1 MPVFG
6 HAFVGL
12 GAAQYTKPRARDSVG
27 ATLWVTIVLFLNY
40 LPDIIYQI
48 GLFSGLRGVDTIA
61 HSLSA
66 AVVLALIMSAV
77 LRVLARLTFIR
88 AFIISLCSILAHDF
102 LDLIYAPE
110 RFFLWPFSNWRPG
123 SDYSLPPLSLTE
135 EVLIYGSL
143 YFISWLIYWFWLDKR
158 VSQPLRCNTT
168 RQQYL
173 VWLSRIM
180 VIMIFICAGT
190 THYLQKVRGEQ
201 FQQAKTIL
209 QTTQNYAYALD
220 LLNEAGRWPY
230 GVTLTWV
237 NYFKAQASWRLGNT
251 REAERYY
258 HESLAEDPWNFWS
271 IGDLALLYA
280 SGKEDVA
287 QRRSRAEP
295 YVKQLLAYHAT
306 HQGIK
311 GYLKKIDAALG
322 VPANAGYAA
331 RIPTENK

>member
-12 GAAQYTKPRARDSVG
+12 GAAQYTKPQARDSFG
-27 ATLWVTIVLFLNY
+27 ATLWVTMVLFLNY

-66 AVVLALIMSAV
+66 AIALSLIMAAV
-77 LRVLARLTFIR
+77 LGVLARLTFSR
-88 AFIISLCSILAHDF
+88 AFLISLCSILAHDL
-102 LDLIYAPE
+102 LDLIYAPD
-110 RFFLWPFSNWRPG
+110 RFFLWPFSSWRPG
-123 SDYSLPPLSLTE
+123 FDYSLPPLSLTE
-135 EVLIYGSL
+135 EILVFGSL
-143 YFISWLIYWFWLDKR
+143 YFISWIVYWFWFDKR
-158 VSQPLRCNTT
+158 ISQPLRCNTT

-180 VIMIFICAGT
+180 VIMIFMCAGT
-190 THYLQKVRGEQ
+190 THYLQKIRGEQ

-209 QTTQNYAYALD
+209 QTTKNYAYALD
-220 LLNEAGRWPY
+220 LLDAAGRWPY
-230 GVTLTWV
+230 GATLAWV
-237 NYFKAQASWRLGNT
+237 NYFKAQASWKLGNT
-251 REAERYY
+251 REAEHYY
-258 HESLAEDPWNFWS
+258 QESLAEDPWNFWS

-295 YVKQLLAYHAT
+295 Y
-306 HQGIK
+306 
-311 GYLKKIDAALG
+311 LKKLRTHYADNPYTKSYLRRIEAALHTQHSAAQA
-322 VPANAGYAA
+322 VRNPAAG
-331 RIPTENK
+331 R